1 MLPAILFS
9 IGVIGWIVL
18 VLEMLVAAPIW
29 AFSHVLPEGD
39 GLLGSSGRAGYFHAL
54 DILARPTLMVFGL
67 FLAILVVN
75 AAAWFLG
82 TGLQIAFAS
91 SMQGSV
97 VGIWS
102 ALMELVIVMAVVYL
116 MANKSVH
123 LISVVPGK
131 VMRWIGQSLGVG
143 DEIQE
148 ERNVNALVAG
158 RIGGVGRPV
167 GSAGDRS
174 VSQKFTDAKDPN
186 RGRNSSAAAPRGET
200 GNANAAEQQ
209 SSQAPVNETKSGAGG
224 AAGGADGAG
233 SKKLSDPN
241 AGGSGSA
248 QARSNEAEA
257 AAGANPLS

>member
-91 SMQGSV
+91 SMQGSI

-102 ALMELVIVMAVVYL
+102 ALMELVIVMVVVYL

-148 ERNVNALVAG
+148 ERSVNALVAG
-158 RIGGVGRPV
+158 RLGGGVRSV

-174 VSQKFTDAKDPN
+174 VAQKFTDAKDPN
-186 RGRNSSAAAPRGET
+186 RGRTPVAAAPAEAGK
-200 GNANAAEQQ
+200 ANAAEQQ
-209 SSQAPVNETKSGAGG
+209 SSQAPVNETKGG
-224 AAGGADGAG
+224 EGGTGEQ
-233 SKKLSDPN
+233 KDPN

-248 QARSNEAEA
+248 QAQSNEAEA